1 MYQPETIFTKVA
13 LNTIISK
20 VKTNSVDKLLNE
32 IPPEELSDPSA
43 CFVSLHLKDG
53 SLRGC
58 IGTIEPVEKTLYK
71 EIIRN
76 AVAACS
82 RDSRFSPVLQDELE
96 NLTVS
101 VDVLSIPEKIQTI
114 EDLDPEIYG
123 VIVSDGE
130 FRKAVLL
137 PGLKGIDT
145 VEEQLKIVKRKAGI
159 FQDDN
164 NKLIIKRF
172 SSTRYH

>member
-13 LNTIISK
+13 LNAIISK

-32 IPPEELSDPSA
+32 IPPEELSNPSA
-43 CFVSLHLKDG
+43 CFVSLHLTDG

-58 IGTIEPVEKTLYK
+58 IGTIEPVEKSLYK

-76 AVAACS
+76 AVSACS
-82 RDSRFSPVLQDELE
+82 RDTRFTPVLNEELE
-96 NLTVS
+96 NLTIS
-101 VDVLSIPEKIQTI
+101 VDVLSVPEKIQTI
-114 EDLDPEIYG
+114 EYLDPALYG
-123 VIVSDGE
+123 VIVSDGG
-130 FRKAVLL
+130 FRNAVLL

-159 FQDDN
+159 YQTDN
-164 NKLIIKRF
+164 KDLIIKRF

>member
-1 MYQPETIFTKVA
+1 MYKPETIFTKVA

-20 VKTNSVDKLLNE
+20 VKTDSVDNLLKE
-32 IPPEELSDPSA
+32 TEPKQLEKPAA
-43 CFVSLHLKDG
+43 CFVSIHMIDG

-58 IGTIEPVEKTLYK
+58 IGTIEPTESSLYK

-76 AVAACS
+76 AVAACT
-82 RDSRFSPVLQDELE
+82 RDSRFSPVKKEELE
-96 NLTVS
+96 EIIIS
-101 VDVLSIPEKIQTI
+101 VDVLTIPEEI
-114 EDLDPEIYG
+114 ENIKELDPSIYG
-123 VIVSDGE
+123 VIVSDRG

-137 PGLKGIDT
+137 PGLKGIDS

-159 FQDDN
+159 YEKDFSE
-164 NKLIIKRF
+164 LTIKRF